1 MKRLFLLLVVVLLP
15 VSVSFAGEIESC
27 KTIHYKPSQVYVVR
41 ASLHKASHII
51 LPEPI
56 LGKPINGNVNLW
68 TVEGANNHLF
78 IKPTSLEKDGS
89 ETTVT
94 VIGVSNVSYDFIAR
108 RVTTDPDYCI
118 NVVNDGQ
125 LIKGHE
131 ISQWQPPETGQIAA
145 LKAQLTAMQANLKK
159 QQAQAREQVEEAM
172 LSYRGHIYTRYEWT
186 EGGGGFMN
194 KDVVSDVW
202 DDGRWTYIRVA
213 NDNKGVLTVT
223 GVIDGRKEL
232 IEYQYDREGKIY
244 KIVGIY
250 PELELRYDETEIT
263 VKRQDAT
270 TAGAY

>member
-1 MKRLFLLLVVVLLP
+1 MNRFLLIFVLLLVS
-15 VSVSFAGEIESC
+15 VSVAFADDIECC
-27 KTIHYKPSQVYVVR
+27 KTIHKKPGQVYVVR
-41 ASLHKASHII
+41 AMLHKASHVI

-56 LGKPINGNVNLW
+56 LGEPINGNPDLW

-78 IKPTSLEKDGS
+78 IKPTSLEKDGT

-94 VIGVSNVSYDFIAR
+94 VIGVSNTSYDFIAR

-118 NVVNDGQ
+118 NIKSDGE
-125 LIKGHE
+125 LIQGHA
-131 ISQWQPPETGQIAA
+131 IAQWQAPETRQIAA
-145 LKAQLTAMQANLKK
+145 LKQQLTAMRANLEK

-172 LSYRGHIYTRYEWT
+172 LAYRGHIYTRYEWT
-186 EGGGGFMN
+186 EGGGVFMS
-194 KDVVSDVW
+194 KDIISDVW

-213 NDNKGVLTVT
+213 NDNKGLLTVT

-250 PELELRYDETEIT
+250 PELELRYDDTEIQ
-263 VKRQDAT
+263 VERKDAE
-270 TAGAY
+270 TAGAF